1 MFYTFIF
8 LPFEGNEINR
18 TIFQT
23 LVFLNRKIS
32 LTSKMFYS
40 LDSRVL
46 EFHRFFL
53 TFSQM
58 FFEIIVDTNHCN
70 HLIRRKE
77 LEFWT
82 LVTFKAPS
90 VEGFVFD

>member
-1 MFYTFIF
+1 MIIEQNEMYRNVFYT
-8 LPFEGNEINR
+8 N
-18 TIFQT
+18 IFQEK
-23 LVFLNRKIS
+23 KIS